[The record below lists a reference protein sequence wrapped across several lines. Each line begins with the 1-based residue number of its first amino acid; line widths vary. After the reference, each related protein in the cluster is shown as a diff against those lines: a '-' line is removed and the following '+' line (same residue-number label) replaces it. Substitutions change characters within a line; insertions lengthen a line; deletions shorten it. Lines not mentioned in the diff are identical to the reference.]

1 MIRVAYRSLAKRRLR
16 TLLTVLAIVVG
27 TGMVTAALVLGDTMR
42 KGADSLTAAS
52 YEGTDAVVSAKTP
65 FEIDTQSA
73 GASPTIPASTL
84 GRVRALP
91 QVGTAVGDITD
102 QQTKLIGKDGKPI
115 GTGPY
120 FGVGYDPGARGAEE
134 LSPFHLRSGHFA
146 RTGDEA
152 VVDVG
157 TARKQGWHVGDRVRI
172 SARGAAQSFRLSGI
186 ASFGDV
192 DSLGTATTAVLDL
205 HAAQGLMGKQ
215 GAYDNVLVHAAP
227 GVAPAALRHALAEKV
242 PGVQVRTAKASD
254 RFGLDSL
261 HQVVGWVKVILLV
274 FGGVAILVGAFTIAN
289 TMSITLV
296 QRSRELALMRA
307 LGATRRQV
315 LRSVLAEALAVGL
328 AGSVLGIGA
337 GVLIA
342 KGLSSAMASGGMDL
356 PQAGTVF
363 SASTVVVALAV
374 GIGVTMLAAL
384 GPAMRGTRVS
394 PVQAMREGAVIPQS
408 RFGRRSVPIATGML
422 ALAVVLLGT
431 GVLAP
436 GLGGGARGGLIGVG
450 VVLLFLGVALV
461 SPRLARPLASAIG
474 RPLARFGGSAGG
486 LARQNAMRDPG
497 RTAATASALMVGLS
511 LVVFVSVIGQG
522 VRESTTGAIEKQVRA
537 GYVLGS
543 TDGWTELDP
552 AAAHAVAGAP
562 GVRHVSAMSQDQAQA
577 FGHRVGVNGV
587 DPATIGGA
595 YGYDVSKGASPSP
608 RSLAAGGAIVDK
620 GYAGDHHLDVGSR
633 FTMATPRGHRLHL
646 RVAGIA
652 DPPKFNPLGLGKVT
666 IAQEAFRRG
675 FANTRVRLAFVD
687 TDGAATQAG
696 LDRSLTAFPTV
707 RIQETATFAKDQ
719 MAWVDSVL
727 GILYVLLA
735 LSVIVSLFGIVNTLV
750 LSVFERRRELG
761 MLRAVGMTRRQVRRM
776 VRHESVI
783 TALIGAALGTTVGL
797 ALAALV
803 TSAFSDQGLQF
814 SVPFGSL
821 VAFVVVAGLAG
832 VLAAVLPARRASKLD
847 PLAALAYE

>member
-1 MIRVAYRSLAKRRLR
+1 VIRVAFRSLAKRRLR

-27 TGMVTAALVLGDTMR
+27 SGMVTAALVLGDTMR
-42 KGADSLTAAS
+42 KGADSLTSAS
-52 YEGTDAVVSAKTP
+52 YAGTDAVVSAKTP
-65 FEIDTQSA
+65 FAVDSQSA
-73 GASPTIPASTL
+73 GAAPTVPASIL
-84 GRVRALP
+84 ARVRALP
-91 QVGTAVGDITD
+91 QVGAAVGDITD
-102 QQTKLIGKDGKPI
+102 LQTKLIGNDGKPL
-115 GTGPY
+115 GDGPY
-120 FGVGYDPGARGAEE
+120 FGIGYDAGARGAKE
-134 LSPFHLRSGHFA
+134 LTPFRLKSGHFA
-146 RTGDEA
+146 RAADEA

-157 TARKQGWHVGDRVRI
+157 IARKQGWHVGDRIRI
-172 SARGAAQSFRLSGI
+172 SARGAAQPFRISGI
-186 ASFGDV
+186 ARFGGV
-192 DSLGTATTAVLDL
+192 DQLGTATTAVLDL
-205 HAAQGLMGKQ
+205 HAAQRLMGKE
-215 GAYDNVLVHAAP
+215 GTYDNVLVRAAP
-227 GVAPAALRHALAEKV
+227 GVAAATLRRALAEQV

-254 RFGLDSL
+254 RFTLDSL
-261 HQVVGWVKVILLV
+261 HQLVSWIKVILLV
-274 FGGVAILVGAFTIAN
+274 FAGVAILVGAFTIAN

-315 LRSVLAEALAVGL
+315 LRSVLAEALVVGL
-328 AGSVLGIGA
+328 AGSVLGVGA
-337 GVLIA
+337 GLLIA
-342 KGLSSAMASGGMDL
+342 KGLSSVLASGGMDL

-363 SASTVVVALAV
+363 APSTVVVALVV
-374 GIGVTMLAAL
+374 GVGVTMLAAL

-436 GLGGGARGGLIGVG
+436 GVSGGGRGALIGVG

-474 RPLARFGGSAGG
+474 RPLARAGGSAGM
-486 LARQNAMRDPG
+486 LARQNAMRDPS
-497 RTAATASALMVGLS
+497 RTAATASALMIGLS
-511 LVVFVSVIGQG
+511 LVVFVAVIGQG
-522 VRESTTGAIEKQVRA
+522 VRQSTTGAIEKQVRA

-552 AAAHAVAGAP
+552 AAARAVATAP
-562 GVRHVSAMSQDQAQA
+562 GVRTVSAMSQDQAKA
-577 FGHRVGVNGV
+577 FGHRLGVNGV
-587 DPATIGGA
+587 DPRTIGSV
-595 YGYDVSKGASPSP
+595 YGYDMAKGAAPSP
-608 RSLAAGGAIVDK
+608 ASLAHGGAIVDK
-620 GYAGDHHLDVGSR
+620 GYAGDHALRVGSR
-633 FTMATPRGHRLHL
+633 FTMTSTRGARLHL

-666 IAQEAFRRG
+666 IAQDQFRRA
-675 FANTRVRLAFVD
+675 FANKRVRLAFV
-687 TDGAATQAG
+687 GAGATATQAG
-696 LDRSLTAFPTV
+696 LDRSLRAFPTV
-707 RIQETATFAKDQ
+707 RIQDTATFAKDQ

-735 LSVIVSLFGIVNTLV
+735 LSVVVSLFGIVNTLV

-814 SVPFGSL
+814 SVPIGSL
-821 VAFVVVAGLAG
+821 AGFVIVAGLAG

-847 PLAALAYE
+847 PLTALAYE